1 MKLIIYRQFLI
12 HALDFV
18 VVLKKACKP
27 RGIYFI
33 TMTSSMAKKTT
44 FLRLLAV
51 SLTLAATPCDAE
63 DGKALYTTYCSA
75 CHGID
80 GKGANNGAFPPL
92 AKSPW
97 VSGEPSRVIQ
107 IVLHGLQGEITVPT
121 DKDPNKKYNLVMPP
135 QGGTLTDEQIV
146 PILNYVRNSWGNKNE
161 PVKLNDVVKNR
172 RVTGARTTMWQADE
186 LLKKYP
192 IASLQPPPIKGLVSK
207 VYHGSWKT
215 RPDFSKLEAVATHEE
230 HKGLISL
237 ANANKPENF
246 GMVWEGELPV
256 SRDGTYTFTLDSD
269 DGSALYID
277 GELVTEVKGLG
288 AMGRAKAGKVKLAKG
303 LHDIR
308 VEYFELSGQEA
319 ITLAMQGPGIKS
331 PLQLSAAKPN
341 IKKGPKWPSIPIDP
355 PKGGTAF
362 YRGFIAGS
370 TPRAI
375 GVGYDGGI
383 NLAFSADNL
392 AVELLWQERF
402 YDGGRHWT
410 ARGQGN
416 EPPAGTQIVKLTSQP
431 AWGILESPTAPWQPA
446 NEDNIK
452 RRFRGYQLGE
462 NDRPTFNYEVGLLK
476 VSDLPNPDF
485 SSKGITRTLSID
497 VPASGAPENLHLLIC
512 NGLEI
517 KAADSANTYRLGN
530 NMQVEISSNSSAL
543 VRSKELILPLN
554 LKPGN
559 NLITLRYQWK

>member
-1 MKLIIYRQFLI
+1 MFMHPRPHGRK
-12 HALDFV
+12 ALSVLMIVSFV
-18 VVLKKACKP
+18 FSGGDCL
-27 RGIYFI
+27 
-33 TMTSSMAKKTT
+33 
-44 FLRLLAV
+44 
-51 SLTLAATPCDAE
+51 AE
-63 DGKALYTTYCSA
+63 DGKALYATYCSA
-75 CHGID
+75 CHGVD
-80 GKGANNGAFPPL
+80 GKGANDGAFPPL

-97 VSGEPSRVIQ
+97 VNGKPDRSIQ

-121 DKDPNKKYNLVMPP
+121 DKDPNAKYNLVMPP

-186 LLKKYP
+186 LLKKFP
-192 IASLQPPPIKGLVSK
+192 MESNQPAPIKGLVSR
-207 VYHGSWKT
+207 VYHGSWNML
-215 RPDFSKLEAVATHEE
+215 PDFSKLKAVATHEE

-256 SRDGTYTFTLDSD
+256 PKDGTYTFTLDSD

-277 GELVTEVKGLG
+277 GKLVTEVKGLG
-288 AMGRAKAGKVKLAKG
+288 AMGRAKAGKAKLTKG

-308 VEYFELSGQEA
+308 VEYFEASGGEE
-319 ITLAMQGPGIKS
+319 ITLAWQGPGIRRPQS
-331 PLQLSAAKPN
+331 LSEAKPAVTA
-341 IKKGPKWPSIPIDP
+341 GPKWPSIPIDP

-362 YRGFIAGS
+362 YRGFIEGS

-410 ARGQGN
+410 NRGQGN
-416 EPPAGTQIVKLTSQP
+416 EPPAGKHIVKLTSQP
-431 AWGILESPTAPWQPA
+431 AWGTLESPTAPWQPGNQGDA
-446 NEDNIK
+446 K
-452 RRFRGYQLGE
+452 RRFRGYQLGSQ
-462 NDRPTFNYEVGLLK
+462 DRPVFRYEIGALQI
-476 VSDLPNPDF
+476 SDHPQPELN
-485 SSKGITRTLSID
+485 SKSLTRRLSID
-497 VPASGAPENLHLLIC
+497 VPEVGALENLHLLLA
-512 NGLEI
+512 NGLDVQPG
-517 KAADSANTYRLGN
+517 ASANSYLLNHKEGA
-530 NMQVEISSNSSAL
+530 MQIDIDGPAAMPAL
-543 VRSKELILPLN
+543 VRDKELILPLN